1 MSMYWIGGYTAS
13 GDGAASGI
21 SAVATEPDGAL
32 GDAWDVVDADSPS
45 WLTKHPQL
53 PMVYAALESLG
64 QVQEFSSD
72 GEEGLR
78 PCGDPVPAG
87 DVVCHLTFVPEYS
100 ALLAACYGDGKLIRY
115 QVDAEGRIG
124 AATVGE
130 PGLDP
135 YSPEQPRQSRAHS
148 SVYLGGGRVASAD
161 LGHDTIRFWRLDAD
175 GAGSAG
181 LLDDGAVVL
190 PEGSGPRHLALH
202 PDGRLFV
209 VTEYSCEVITLS
221 PDADPDGDAE
231 GVAEAGGGYA
241 VTGRVPLLDDTAADA
256 GREPDAAAELCL
268 SEDNSKLY
276 AGVRSANLIVTLSV
290 DPEPAVLSRVSCGG
304 DWPRHHLPTT
314 LGDRPVL
321 LVANQRSGE
330 IAVLPRD
337 ADGLPGESVQ
347 QVAAGSPACLLPR

>member
-13 GDGAASGI
+13 GDGAATGI
-21 SAVATEPDGAL
+21 AAVATEPDGLL
-32 GDAWDVVDADSPS
+32 GDSWDVVEADSPS
-45 WLTKHPQL
+45 WLTAHPQL
-53 PMVYAALESLG
+53 PMVYAALEMSG

-87 DVVCHLTFVPEYS
+87 DIVCQLTFVPEHS

-115 QVDAEGRIG
+115 DVDAQGRLG
-124 AATVGE
+124 QSAVGE

-135 YSPEQPRQSRAHS
+135 YSPERPRQSRAHS
-148 SVYLGGGRVASAD
+148 SVYLGDGRVASAD
-161 LGHDTIRFWRLDAD
+161 LGHDTIRFWRLDD
-175 GAGSAG
+175 QVG

-241 VTGRVPLLDDTAADA
+241 ITSRVSLLEDTAESA

-268 SEDNSKLY
+268 SEENSKLY

-290 DPEPAVLSRVSCGG
+290 DPEPAVLSRVSSGG

-314 LGDRPVL
+314 LGDRRVL
-321 LVANQRSGE
+321 LVANQRSGD

-347 QVAAGSPACLLPR
+347 RVPAGSPACLLPS